1 MTSMLRVNVVIT
13 SISAERFWD
22 VRKPVPPIQVNTN
35 INVVGMEKKQDE
47 SLEVPFVLSITFNP
61 SIAQMSLKGIA
72 YVAGEKT
79 EVDKVLK
86 DYDQKKPP
94 AQIIIQS
101 ISNVVF
107 IESVLISRILNIP
120 PPIPLPQIP
129 ESGKPPSS
137 KPEGRDYSA

>member
-1 MTSMLRVNVVIT
+1 MLRVNVVVT

-22 VRKPVPPIQVNTN
+22 IRKPVPPIQINTN
-35 INVVGMEKKQDE
+35 INVVGMEKKQDD
-47 SLEVPFVLSITFNP
+47 SLDVPFVLSIVYNP
-61 SIAQMSLKGIA
+61 SIAQMSLKGTA
-72 YVAGEKT
+72 YVMGEKT
-79 EVDKVLK
+79 EVDKVLRE
-86 DYDQKKPP
+86 YEQKKPP

-107 IESVLISRILNIP
+107 IESVLISRTLNIP

-129 ESGKPPSS
+129 DAGAKPAST

>member
-1 MTSMLRVNVVIT
+1 MLRVNVVIT

-22 VRKPVPPIQVNTN
+22 IRKPIPPIQINTN

-47 SLEVPFVLSITFNP
+47 SLEVPFVLSIAYNP
-61 SIAQMSLKGIA
+61 SIAQMSLKGNA
-72 YVAGEKT
+72 YVTGEKT

-86 DYDQKKPP
+86 DYDQKRPP

-107 IESVLISRILNIP
+107 IESVLISRTLNIP

-129 ESGKPPSS
+129 ETGKPPST

>member
-1 MTSMLRVNVVIT
+1 MLRVNVLIT

-22 VRKPVPPIQVNTN
+22 VRKPIPPIQINTN

-47 SLEVPFVLSITFNP
+47 SLEVPFVLSITYNP
-61 SIAQMSLKGIA
+61 SIAQMSLKGNA
-72 YVAGEKT
+72 YVTGEKT

-86 DYDQKKPP
+86 DYEQKKPP
-94 AQIIIQS
+94 AQIIIQTT
-101 ISNVVF
+101 SNVVF

-129 ESGKPPSS
+129 EGGKPPGS

>member
-1 MTSMLRVNVVIT
+1 MLRVNVVIT

-22 VRKPVPPIQVNTN
+22 IRKPVPPIQISTN

-61 SIAQMSLKGIA
+61 SIAQMSLKGNA
-72 YVAGEKT
+72 YVAGEKA

-86 DYDQKKPP
+86 DYEQKKPP

-107 IESVLISRILNIP
+107 IESVLISRILNVP

-129 ESGKPPSS
+129 EAGKPPGS

>member
-1 MTSMLRVNVVIT
+1 MLRVNVVIT

-22 VRKPVPPIQVNTN
+22 MRKPIPPIQINTN
-35 INVVGMEKKQDE
+35 INVVGMEKKQDD

-61 SIAQMSLKGIA
+61 SIAQMSLKGNA
-72 YVAGEKT
+72 YVAGEKA

-107 IESVLISRILNIP
+107 VESVLISRILNIP
-120 PPIPLPQIP
+120 PPIPLPQIA

>member
-1 MTSMLRVNVVIT
+1 MLRVNVVVS

-22 VRKPVPPIQVNTN
+22 IRKPIPPIQINTN
-35 INVVGMEKKQDE
+35 INVVGMEKKQDG
-47 SLEVPFVLSITFNP
+47 SLEVPFVLSIVYNP
-61 SIAQMSLKGIA
+61 SIAQMSLKGNA
-72 YVAGEKT
+72 FVMGEKE

-86 DYDQKKPP
+86 DYEQKKPP

-107 IESVLISRILNIP
+107 IESVLISRSLNIP

-129 ESGKPPSS
+129 EAGAKPPTA
-137 KPEGRDYSA
+137 KLEGRDYSR